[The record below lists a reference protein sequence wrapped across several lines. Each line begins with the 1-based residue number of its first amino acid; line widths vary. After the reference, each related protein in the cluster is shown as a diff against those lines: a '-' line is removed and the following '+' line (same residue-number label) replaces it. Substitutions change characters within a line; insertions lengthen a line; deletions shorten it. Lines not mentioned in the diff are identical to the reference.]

1 MVFTGLEQSVLN
13 RVQHDFPLVRDPFT
27 EMSRELSLHEDEFL
41 TCVRSLKAGGVIRNI
56 SGIFNADRLGYVTVL
71 CAFQVGD
78 DDIDDAVRTINA
90 HPGVSHNYLRKHR
103 YNLWFTLT
111 SESDEK
117 LKKSVRFL
125 REKTR
130 AADHLLFKNERLL
143 KIGLI
148 LHVGGDELP
157 DDARSPAPSSQ
168 NDPGYTP
175 LSDGERETIRLLQH
189 DLPLEPFPFA
199 RLLSTDAGSL
209 DEDSFLDHSRA
220 LREKRVLR
228 RYCAVMR
235 HNKAGFTSNAMTVW
249 KPAGDTDLDRIAR
262 IFYARPSISHLYLR
276 SAYPGEWEYPLFAM
290 IHARSDGEL
299 DEIIRGLARESGLGK
314 YQVLRT
320 LREFKKERVTY
331 FSPRFR
337 EWEAEAGI

>member
-13 RVQHDFPLVRDPFT
+13 RVQRDFPLVRDPFT
-27 EMSRELSLHEDEFL
+27 EMSRELSLPEDEFL
-41 TCVRSLKAGGVIRNI
+41 SCVRSLKAEGVIRNI

-71 CAFQVGD
+71 CAFQIGD
-78 DDIDDAVRTINA
+78 DDIDDAVGTINA

-117 LKKSVRFL
+117 LEKSVRFL

-130 AADHLLFKNERLL
+130 ADGYLLFKNERLL

-148 LHVGGDELP
+148 LDVGGDALP
-157 DDARSPAPSSQ
+157 EDDCSAAPSAKHST
-168 NDPGYTP
+168 GYAP
-175 LSDGERETIRLLQH
+175 LTDRERETIRLLQH

-199 RLLSTDAGSL
+199 RLISTDAGGL
-209 DEDSFLDHSRA
+209 DEDSFLEHSRA

-235 HNKAGFTSNAMTVW
+235 HNKAGFISNAMTVW
-249 KPAGDTDLDRIAR
+249 KLGGETDLDRIAR

-299 DEIIRGLARESGLGK
+299 DEIIRGLARESGLGE
-314 YQVLRT
+314 YQVLLS

-331 FSPRFR
+331 FSPRFE